1 MKENPSILNPNIIR
15 FFRECYVADNRRSVL
30 WDIYHKSIDHRIAI
44 EGRED
49 LLNGFLFTVPLD
61 PERGQEIRKAAHLYR
76 AEKELLYTSLMV
88 VGLLRDGDE
97 EKNICAPLLTHTA
110 EVEEDDSGNL
120 LLRIDLESRQ
130 INYHL
135 LDAVRGGDVEGDIEA
150 DIGAELGTGSLTFA
164 EIGTLARFMKEWSPE
179 LDCSNL
185 FLYPELHSERDL
197 RDCIKEVEVNRTAP
211 LRLIPYSALLLL
223 PKSVQMRGVL
233 NELEQIAEG
242 EQFSS
247 PLQRLFAPTSI
258 KAHSTSNKSQAS
270 VRTPATLS
278 DAQQRALVS
287 ARENPLSLLVGPP
300 GTGKSFTIACIAMEQ
315 VSRGESVLIAS
326 KMNHAVDVV
335 GTIIEKHLGVAG
347 MVVRAGGSHYL
358 RELKGKLE
366 ELLSG
371 MIVRGGDEGEPART
385 KEKRLRG
392 LEKNV
397 EQLEQEFTAT
407 TKKWS
412 RYGEW
417 IASEGSGVVGK
428 MKGMWGRWRAGRTR
442 ALSDIL
448 HNLEEVSLQ
457 RVDAV
462 TDLLIRKREEEIAVA
477 LKVHR
482 GELQKFLSGLRAR
495 RGGRREEIFGELDLR
510 TLFQVFPLWLTN
522 LSDVH
527 RSLPM
532 QPELFDL
539 AIIDEATQ
547 CDIASTLP
555 ILQRAKRVL
564 ITGDPKQQRHLTYLT
579 NAQQRAIQQQNELPD
594 GGIYDYR
601 SMSILDVLNSQLQ
614 SQDQVMFLDEHYRSL
629 PQIIGFSNKQF
640 YHNRLRVMK
649 EFPQA
654 KAISS
659 LTVIECSGQ
668 QEPNGVNRQEGERL
682 LNDLLQ
688 ILEDQRGNRQ
698 DAVSTIGILS
708 PFRVQADYLAEEI
721 ARNVEPE
728 MIERHDIIV
737 GTAYTFQGEER
748 DVMYISLAVDASSH
762 HARFRYLHRED
773 AFNVAVTRAKREGR
787 IYSSVSE
794 KHLPPDTLLR
804 KYLRYAHGADTL
816 PKSTPPR
823 RRDHDQFVD
832 EVCNAIQEKGCRV
845 YRGWTIAGLYLDV
858 MVERGSLYCGLNLI
872 DAPQTVL
879 PLERF
884 RMFLRA
890 GVPVVPIPQAE
901 WSVNPNGCIEAIESA
916 LLSSE

>member
-1 MKENPSILNPNIIR
+1 MRENSSILNPNIIR

-49 LLNGFLFTVPLD
+49 LLNGFLFTIPLD

-76 AEKELLYTSLMV
+76 AEKELLYASLMV

-110 EVEEDDSGNL
+110 EVEEDEGGNL

-135 LDAVRGGDVEGDIEA
+135 LDAVRAGEVEGDIEA
-150 DIGAELGTGSLTFA
+150 DIGAELGTGPLTFA
-164 EIGTLARFMKEWSPE
+164 EIGILARFLKRWSPE

-185 FLYPELHSERDL
+185 FLYPELHSEREL
-197 RDCIKEVEVNRTAP
+197 RACVKEIEVNRVAP
-211 LRLIPYSALLLL
+211 LRLLPYSTLLLL

-242 EQFSS
+242 DHFSK
-247 PLQRLFAPTSI
+247 PLHRLFSPTSI
-258 KAHSTSNKSQAS
+258 EVNRISNKSRS
-270 VRTPATLS
+270 VRTPAVLS

-287 ARENPLSLLVGPP
+287 ARENALSLLVGPP
-300 GTGKSFTIACIAMEQ
+300 GTGKSFTIACIAMEHI
-315 VSRGESVLIAS
+315 SRGESVLIAS

-335 GTIIEKHLGVAG
+335 GTIIEKRLGAAG

-366 ELLSG
+366 RLLSG
-371 MIVRGGDEGEPART
+371 MIVGDGDEGEPART
-385 KEKRLRG
+385 KEKRLRQ
-392 LEKNV
+392 LEKKA
-397 EQLEQEFTAT
+397 EQLEREFTAT
-407 TKKWS
+407 EKKWS

-417 IASEGSGVVGK
+417 IVSEESGAVAK
-428 MKGMWGRWRAGRTR
+428 LKGMWGRWRAGRTR

-448 HNLEEVSLQ
+448 HNLEGVSLQ
-457 RVDAV
+457 RIDAV
-462 TDLLIRKREEEIAVA
+462 TDLLIKTREEKIVVV
-477 LKVHR
+477 LKKHR
-482 GELQKFLSGLRAR
+482 AELQKFLSGLRAR
-495 RGGRREEIFGELDLR
+495 RGGRREEIFDELDYR

-522 LSDVH
+522 LSDAH

-532 QPELFDL
+532 PSELFDL

-547 CDIASTLP
+547 CDVASTLP

-564 ITGDPKQQRHLTYLT
+564 ITGDPKQLRHLSFLS
-579 NAQQRAIQQQNELPD
+579 NVQQRGLQEQYGLPD

-601 SMSILDVLNSQLQ
+601 SMSILDVVNSQLQ

-629 PQIIGFSNKQF
+629 PQIIGFSNREF

-668 QEPNGVNRQEGERL
+668 QEPSGVNRLEGERL
-682 LNDLLQ
+682 LSDLLQ

-708 PFRVQADYLAEEI
+708 PFRVQSDYLAEEI
-721 ARNVEPE
+721 VRNVEPE

-773 AFNVAVTRAKREGR
+773 AFNVMVTRAKREGR
-787 IYSSVSE
+787 IYSSISE
-794 KHLPPDTLLR
+794 KTLPPDTLLR
-804 KYLRYAHGADTL
+804 KYLRYAHGADAL

-823 RRDHDQFVD
+823 RRDHDQFVE
-832 EVCNAIQEKGCRV
+832 EVSTALQQKDCHV
-845 YRGWTIAGLYLDV
+845 HRGWMIAGLYLDI

-872 DAPQTVL
+872 GAPQTVL
-879 PLERF
+879 SLERY

-901 WSVNPNGCIEAIESA
+901 WSLNPNGCIEAIESA
-916 LLSSE
+916 LLSSG